1 MRRRS
6 TSLVLITCL
15 VLVTAP
21 AAVAQEQAD
30 VARLLDEL
38 PDILEEEGVV
48 VNGKNPGELEGRW
61 LALVGADALK
71 PYSAV
76 YIGDVH
82 SDMLWEDEEKEKPMD
97 EHKLDQEIHER
108 VLARLTKTGAL
119 GEVLHRGEPEPD
131 AEGYLRLD
139 CTLAVDPGH
148 RGKRY
153 ISASGKSRS
162 VLEIVLR
169 DHRTGQRVALF
180 HGYGIGT
187 GLGFKAFGG
196 GARKM
201 TMDDIQENTKMFVE
215 LVKKAR

>member
-6 TSLVLITCL
+6 TSLVLIACL
-15 VLVTAP
+15 VLVT

-48 VNGKNPGELEGRW
+48 VNGKNPGELKGRW

-108 VLARLTKTGAL
+108 VLARLTKTEAL

-131 AEGYLRLD
+131 ARRGISGSTVRWPLIRA
-139 CTLAVDPGH
+139 TGASGTSRHPGS
-148 RGKRY
+148 RDRCSRSCFGT
-153 ISASGKSRS
+153 IAPASASLFSTA
-162 VLEIVLR
+162 
-169 DHRTGQRVALF
+169 TGS
-180 HGYGIGT
+180 
-187 GLGFKAFGG
+187 
-196 GARKM
+196 ARAWDSKPSAAGH
-201 TMDDIQENTKMFVE
+201 
-215 LVKKAR
+215 AR